1 MYLTRPFET
10 PTRETMSWEETWEG
24 PDHGLIKCWERA
36 REMRIESPDLAERV
50 DRGELV
56 TLAWKG
62 GVDKKL
68 KVGWKYGTLYYLAML
83 QGLRG
88 EHLQIDTAQEVE
100 RVCARTGMR
109 VIYTSDFDKT
119 KNA

>member
-1 MYLTRPFET
+1 MHLKRPFES
-10 PTRETMSWEETWEG
+10 PTREEMSWEETWVG
-24 PDHGLIKCWERA
+24 TDQGLIKCWERG
-36 REMRIESPDLAERV
+36 REMRIEKPHLAKRA

-68 KVGWKYGTLYYLAML
+68 KAGWKYGTLYYLAML

-88 EHLQIDTAQEVE
+88 ENLQIDTDQDIE
-100 RVCARTGMR
+100 RVCTRTGMR
-109 VIYTSDFDKT
+109 VIYTGDFERT